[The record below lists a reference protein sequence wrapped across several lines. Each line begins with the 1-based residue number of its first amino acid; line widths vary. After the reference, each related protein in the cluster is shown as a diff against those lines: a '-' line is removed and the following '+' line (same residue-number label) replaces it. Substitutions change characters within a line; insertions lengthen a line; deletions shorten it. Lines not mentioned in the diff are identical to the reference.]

1 MGKSYLQR
9 KVPYEKERN
18 VSNAVKL
25 GDSDTGHGSHP
36 PTPVAAGSSTVK
48 VDGLPLARQDDP
60 LVPHGH
66 SRSISGGSSSVFIDG
81 KPAARSGDGVSCGGV
96 LIGGGSVNIG

>member
-1 MGKSYLQR
+1 MQQSR
-9 KVPYEKERN
+9 
-18 VSNAVKL
+18 NAVKL

>member
-1 MGKSYLQR
+1 MG
-9 KVPYEKERN
+9 
-18 VSNAVKL
+18 NAVKL

-48 VDGLPLARQDDP
+48 VDGLSLARQGDP
-60 LVPHGH
+60 LSPHGH
-66 SRSISGGSSSVFIDG
+66 DRSISSGSSSVLVDG
-81 KPAARSGDGVSCGGV
+81 KPAARTGDAVSCGGV

>member
-18 VSNAVKL
+18 VGNAVKF

-48 VDGLPLARQDDP
+48 VDGLPLARQGDP
-60 LVPHGH
+60 LSPHGH
-66 SRSISGGSSSVFIDG
+66 DRSISSGSSSVLVDG
-81 KPAARSGDGVSCGGV
+81 KPAARTGDAVSCGGV